1 MKIRETVSELIADN
15 EKAFKDMPEA
25 RAAKLVQQV
34 LEAIGKQIEETAEG
48 RVTVQGLGM
57 FIIKNVEREKDG
69 TKATVKRITFRV
81 KGGGGDG
88 EGAAAKKAARN
99 ERKAGKA
106 GEGESAEGDAGEG
119 KTRDPAERTA
129 AKAARKAAR
138 KEGKGGKAGKGAGR
152 KARDSEE

>member
-15 EKAFKDMPEA
+15 EKAFKDIPEV
-25 RAAKLVQQV
+25 RAAKLVQRV

-69 TKATVKRITFRV
+69 VKATVKRITFRA
-81 KGGGGDG
+81 KSGAGDG
-88 EGAAAKKAARN
+88 EGAAAKKAARA

-106 GEGESAEGDAGEG
+106 GEGEPGER
-119 KTRDPAERTA
+119 KARDPAERTA
-129 AKAARKAAR
+129 AKAARKAA
-138 KEGKGGKAGKGAGR
+138 KGADR
-152 KARDSEE
+152 KTDSE